1 MQTSP
6 QNLSKK
12 SKFRLAHRSYAEA
25 LRFIGQ
31 TLVKFRPE
39 FLEIELSKEVYY
51 VRGRTQEAPRK
62 SDAEH
67 LESLPLSGEAESN
80 GLGPSPVP
88 TFTFQY
94 TTDEIVNLSRAWK
107 AKRSQVGKMPDIQ
120 GLAEL
125 LRTIGSDLDSSGNS
139 LLKISKKG
147 QELLVLFEER
157 DGNTKT
163 REYDWSFLSKKQ
175 KEIASDRMNKAGVEP
190 WKNWDL

>member
-1 MQTSP
+1 MQTSS
-6 QNLSKK
+6 QNLLKK
-12 SKFRLAHRSYAEA
+12 SKFRFAHRSYADA

-39 FLEIELSKEVYY
+39 VLEIELSNEVYY
-51 VRGRTQEAPRK
+51 VRGRTEKAARQ
-62 SDAEH
+62 SDAE
-67 LESLPLSGEAESN
+67 LEPSLVS
-80 GLGPSPVP
+80 

-94 TTDEIVNLSRAWK
+94 TTDEIGNLSRPWK

-139 LLKISKKG
+139 LLKISRSGEK
-147 QELLVLFEER
+147 LLVLFEER

-163 REYDWSFLSKKQ
+163 REYDWAFLAKKQ
-175 KEIASDRMNKAGVEP
+175 KEIASDRLNRANVEP
-190 WKNWDL
+190 WKDSDL

>member
-1 MQTSP
+1 MQTSS
-6 QNLSKK
+6 QNLLKK
-12 SKFRLAHRSYAEA
+12 SKFRFAHRSYADA

-39 FLEIELSKEVYY
+39 LLVIELANEVYY
-51 VRGRTQEAPRK
+51 VRGRTQEASRE
-62 SDAEH
+62 SDAEQ
-67 LESLPLSGEAESN
+67 LASSPRSTDAEPDD
-80 GLGPSPVP
+80 LGPTPVP

-94 TTDEIVNLSRAWK
+94 TTDEIVHLSREWK

-125 LRTIGSDLDSSGNS
+125 LRTVGNDLDNSGNS

-147 QELLVLFEER
+147 EKLLVLFEER
-157 DGNTKT
+157 DGNTQT
-163 REYDWSFLSKKQ
+163 REYDGSFLSKKQ
-175 KEIASDRMNKAGVEP
+175 KEIASDRLSRANVEP